1 MTNGIELDVQGLP
14 YSKPFYQRK
23 VERGVLGFKAVVA
36 ETDVLSYGVDTWVR
50 RQRQRQRRYSA
61 DSIVTVGGRWR
72 GGV

>member
-36 ETDVLSYGVDTWVR
+36 ETDVLSYGVGTWVR
-50 RQRQRQRRYSA
+50 RQRQRRYSA
-61 DSIVTVGGRWR
+61 DSVVTVGGRWR